1 MTDDIVTQLRE
12 SEWNENPQ
20 TNVRLCAE
28 AADEIERL
36 RGICDMLANRLRS
49 GSDSGWDDAIDAW
62 EDVSEFGND
71 PESQGSAKLSPNSET
86 NVDDTIPS
94 DIVKEYAEYLYDLAF
109 NAHLTQADHE
119 TLKHAARLLLNLQ
132 RSIGIKDGMLK
143 SWDFMLNQARDQAQE
158 AHAIVSSDAMVWLV
172 GENSEHQQHYWDHLM
187 PYIKQYWEKYGTIM
201 RPHQSS

>member
-1 MTDDIVTQLRE
+1 MTDIVTRLRHKYGGQL
-12 SEWNENPQ
+12 PIC
-20 TNVRLCAE
+20 TE

-62 EDVSEFGND
+62 ETAREFGND

-158 AHAIVSSDAMVWLV
+158 AHAIVGSDAMIWLMRWTDRNESV
-172 GENSEHQQHYWDHLM
+172 LDVIRDS
-187 PYIKQYWEKYGTIM
+187 ITQYWEKYGNAETA
-201 RPHQSS
+201 RRFK